1 MIVYPSLSEKQ
12 NICYN
17 HFMKKNKYNP
27 PPLTLTEGYFSDK
40 YYDGSTMMAQ
50 SINNWKQLC
59 PYQLRP
65 DGLSGRHQVLQ
76 LHSMQIAYAQRKGGT
91 MHNIGSAKECLTIG
105 VVEACAGKACIG
117 NIKLQAGDIL
127 FFDDSHPHNFV
138 TNDMIQFTAVT
149 IRKSSLESRRCKLS
163 KALDQCI
170 KDTDTRFATT
180 LHEIWKRFTESSHEK
195 KNTQIYKDAEEEIL
209 TVIMELLSEQT
220 PCKPKLT
227 AGEKIALEI
236 RDQVFHHMDG
246 DISISSLAKQY
257 EVSEQTLQNS
267 FKSLFGFTP
276 KLFLRQLKLNIVRQE
291 LQKNNPGQKTVSKV
305 ALKWGFRHMG
315 RFSAYY
321 TELFGENPS
330 QTLKNTQADKKG
342 LTAAC
347 VSRQEEIE

>member
-1 MIVYPSLSEKQ
+1 
-12 NICYN
+12 
-17 HFMKKNKYNP
+17 MKKKIYNP
-27 PPLTLTEGYFSDK
+27 QPLTLTEGYFSDK
-40 YYDGSTMMAQ
+40 QYSGYEMMSE

-65 DGLSGRHQVLQ
+65 NGLSGRHQVLQ
-76 LHSMQIAYAQRKGGT
+76 LHSMQIAYAHRKGGT
-91 MHNIGSAKECLTIG
+91 MHNAGSAKDSFTIA
-105 VVEACAGKACIG
+105 VVEACADKACYG
-117 NIKLQAGDIL
+117 DLKLQTGDIL

-138 TNDMIQFTAVT
+138 TNESIQFIVVT
-149 IRKSSLESRRCKLS
+149 IHKSSLGSRRAKLS
-163 KALDQCI
+163 KALYLCI
-170 KDTDTRFATT
+170 KDTDTLFSTT
-180 LHEIWKRFTESSHEK
+180 LREIWKRFTESSYEK
-195 KNTQIYKDAEEEIL
+195 KNTQSYRDAEEEIL

-246 DISISSLAKQY
+246 DISISSLAKEY

-291 LQKNNPGQKTVSKV
+291 LQKRNLQQDTVSKI
-305 ALKWGFRHMG
+305 AYKWGFRHMG

-330 QTLKNTQADKKG
+330 QTLKNTQAEEKG

-347 VSRQEEIE
+347 VSRREEIE

>member
-1 MIVYPSLSEKQ
+1 M
-12 NICYN
+12 
-17 HFMKKNKYNP
+17 KNKRYNP
-27 PPLTLTEGYFSDK
+27 PPLTLTEGYFSDI
-40 YYDGSTMMAQ
+40 YYDGNDMMSE

-59 PYQLRP
+59 PYKLCS
-65 DGLSGRHQVLQ
+65 DGLNGRHQVLQ

-105 VVEACAGKACIG
+105 VIEACAGKACVG
-117 NIKLQAGDIL
+117 NIKLHAGDIL

-138 TNDMIQFTAVT
+138 TNDTIQFIAVT
-149 IRKSSLESRRCKLS
+149 IQKSSLGSRLSKLS
-163 KALDQCI
+163 KALDLCI
-170 KDTDTRFATT
+170 KDTDTRFVTT
-180 LHEIWKRFTESSHEK
+180 LREIWKRFTASPHEK
-195 KNTQIYKDAEEEIL
+195 KDTASYQEAEEEIL
-209 TVIMELLSEQT
+209 TVVMELLSEQT
-220 PCKPKLT
+220 PAKPKLT
-227 AGEKIALEI
+227 SGERIALTI

-246 DISISSLAKQY
+246 NISIGSLAKRY

-291 LQKNNPGQKTVSKV
+291 LQKNDPVQKTVSKV

-330 QTLKNTQADKKG
+330 QTLKNTQADEKG